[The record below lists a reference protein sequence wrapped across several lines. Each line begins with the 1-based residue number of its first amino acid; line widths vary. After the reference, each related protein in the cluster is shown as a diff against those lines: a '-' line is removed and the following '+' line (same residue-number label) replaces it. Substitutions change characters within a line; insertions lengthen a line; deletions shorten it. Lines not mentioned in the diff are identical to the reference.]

1 MLLRLTQYTKVRK
14 IILIYEI
21 TLASVTYT
29 YKNCSME
36 KSEAGHNSQN
46 PENQLNVNNPN
57 ANNTGMG
64 ATGGQQIKK
73 PRADLNSLP
82 TRQYLDQTVAPI
94 LLHGLQTLA
103 RERPP
108 DPISFLA
115 SYLLKNKNRCEEA
128 IPENV

>member
-1 MLLRLTQYTKVRK
+1 MDKTDSGPNQN
-14 IILIYEI
+14 
-21 TLASVTYT
+21 SVPP
-29 YKNCSME
+29 
-36 KSEAGHNSQN
+36 SEPLHQQQS
-46 PENQLNVNNPN
+46 N
-57 ANNTGMG
+57 ANSNTTSTTNNM
-64 ATGGQQIKK
+64 QQNKK
-73 PRADLNSLP
+73 PKSDLNSLP

>member
-1 MLLRLTQYTKVRK
+1 MDK
-14 IILIYEI
+14 
-21 TLASVTYT
+21 
-29 YKNCSME
+29 
-36 KSEAGHNSQN
+36 EAGQNNQNAAAPPAEPQLTGNSN
-46 PENQLNVNNPN
+46 ANNQTN
-57 ANNTGMG
+57 ANNTN
-64 ATGGQQIKK
+64 TGNNAQQKK

>member
-1 MLLRLTQYTKVRK
+1 MD
-14 IILIYEI
+14 
-21 TLASVTYT
+21 
-29 YKNCSME
+29 
-36 KSEAGHNSQN
+36 KSERPTTPQPP
-46 PENQLNVNNPN
+46 PEQQTTADASSTATNQQSSAQP
-57 ANNTGMG
+57 
-64 ATGGQQIKK
+64 QCKRSR
-73 PRADLNSLP
+73 PDLSSLP

-115 SYLLKNKNRCEEA
+115 AYLLKNKNRCEES

>member
-1 MLLRLTQYTKVRK
+1 MLIKNVERYVGT
-14 IILIYEI
+14 IITDTFFKFYSLLKKDS
-21 TLASVTYT
+21 TMDKSDAGQNQNSVPP
-29 YKNCSME
+29 
-36 KSEAGHNSQN
+36 SEPIHQQQSNTNSNTSTATNNIQQN
-46 PENQLNVNNPN
+46 
-57 ANNTGMG
+57 
-64 ATGGQQIKK
+64 KK
-73 PRADLNSLP
+73 PKSDLNSLP

>member
-1 MLLRLTQYTKVRK
+1 
-14 IILIYEI
+14 
-21 TLASVTYT
+21 
-29 YKNCSME
+29 ME
-36 KSEAGHNSQN
+36 KDAGNQN
-46 PENQLNVNNPN
+46 VPPAEPQLN
-57 ANNTGMG
+57 ANN
-64 ATGGQQIKK
+64 ATNNQTNSNNTNSSVGNNAQQKK
-73 PRADLNSLP
+73 PRPDLNSLP

-115 SYLLKNKNRCEEA
+115 SYLLKNKNRCEESS

>member
-1 MLLRLTQYTKVRK
+1 MDKTDSGQNQN
-14 IILIYEI
+14 
-21 TLASVTYT
+21 SVPP
-29 YKNCSME
+29 
-36 KSEAGHNSQN
+36 SEPLHQQQS
-46 PENQLNVNNPN
+46 N
-57 ANNTGMG
+57 ANSNTTSTTNNM
-64 ATGGQQIKK
+64 QQNKK
-73 PRADLNSLP
+73 PKSDLNSLP

>member
-1 MLLRLTQYTKVRK
+1 MD
-14 IILIYEI
+14 
-21 TLASVTYT
+21 
-29 YKNCSME
+29 
-36 KSEAGHNSQN
+36 KSESNQN
-46 PENQLNVNNPN
+46 NQNVAPPAEPAPQSNNQAN
-57 ANNTGMG
+57 ANSTTGTANT
-64 ATGGQQIKK
+64 APAQQCKK
-73 PRADLNSLP
+73 PRSDLNSLP

>member
-1 MLLRLTQYTKVRK
+1 MDKPDAGQNNQN
-14 IILIYEI
+14 
-21 TLASVTYT
+21 SVPPAEPVQT
-29 YKNCSME
+29 NLQS
-36 KSEAGHNSQN
+36 
-46 PENQLNVNNPN
+46 NVNSNSSQSAN
-57 ANNTGMG
+57 AV
-64 ATGGQQIKK
+64 QQCKK
-73 PRADLNSLP
+73 PRSDLNSLP

>member
-1 MLLRLTQYTKVRK
+1 
-14 IILIYEI
+14 
-21 TLASVTYT
+21 
-29 YKNCSME
+29 ME
-36 KSEAGHNSQN
+36 KEAGQN
-46 PENQLNVNNPN
+46 NQN
-57 ANNTGMG
+57 AAPPAEPQLTGNNTNAGNN
-64 ATGGQQIKK
+64 AQQKK